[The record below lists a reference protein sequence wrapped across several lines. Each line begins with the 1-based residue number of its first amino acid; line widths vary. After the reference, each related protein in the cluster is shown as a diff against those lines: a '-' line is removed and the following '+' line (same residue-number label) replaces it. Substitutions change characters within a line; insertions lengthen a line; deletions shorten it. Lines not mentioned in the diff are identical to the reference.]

1 MTTSRDA
8 ARPPRSRASARSQ
21 VRGSALL
28 LVGRVL
34 AMGLGLIIQLMLVRL
49 LTKED
54 YGAFAWA
61 LSVVTLVQAV
71 IPLGLDRIDSRFLA
85 VSDEQGDDRTL
96 VGVLVAES
104 GIVVVLGLVS
114 FLLVLLWHRHLAPG
128 IAPSDTAANLLV
140 LLVLLAPLGALD
152 AMVLNTFATFARPRS
167 VFLRRY
173 LLERYGEKAL
183 YQEGLT
189 VTVPA
194 TRALSKAATLAVQS
208 GLREVDKRQ
217 GFRGPVAQLAER
229 KVGLVIVPNGSPYER
244 NKDDV
249 RLALVQERARGFG
262 AALAYV
268 NMVGAQDDL
277 VFDGDSIVVDAAGE
291 VLMRT
296 KQFEDQLAI
305 HDLTLPLQTSNP
317 DVIISD
323 ENIKVEGTMHGGIAQ
338 RKDDL
343 AEIWEALKSGLRD
356 YVRKNGFK
364 SVVLGLSG
372 GIDSALVASI
382 AVDALGAE
390 NVHAV
395 ALPSKYS
402 SEHSISDA
410 EDLARRTGLNFRIVP
425 IDPMVNEFVSNL
437 SLTGLAEENVQ
448 ARVRGTT
455 LMGISNQEG
464 HLVLATGNKSELA
477 VGYSTLY
484 GDAVGGFAPIKDI
497 YKTQVWELARWR
509 NDLAIYFDQTP
520 PIPVNSIEKEPSA
533 ELRPDQKDT
542 DSLPDYLLLDQLLT
556 RYVDEDEGA
565 ASLIAG
571 GFSHDLVNR
580 VISLVDKAEY
590 KRRQYPPGT
599 KISARAF
606 GKDRRLPVTSRWKE
620 R

>member
-1 MTTSRDA
+1 MQEGKLRIALAQVNPTVGDIAANCDLVATQAALAHKAGAQILVFPEMVLTGYPVEDLALRQSFRNASRIAISELAKRVA
-8 ARPPRSRASARSQ
+8 ASGFGDLVMVVGYLDQLDGAPDRLGQPTGAPQNAIAVIHNGEIKARYIKHH
-21 VRGSALL
+21 LPN
-28 LVGRVL
+28 
-34 AMGLGLIIQLMLVRL
+34 
-49 LTKED
+49 
-54 YGAFAWA
+54 YGVFDEFRNFVPGEK
-61 LSVVTLVQAV
+61 SVVVRV
-71 IPLGLDRIDSRFLA
+71 NGVDVGLAICEDIW
-85 VSDEQGDDRTL
+85 Q
-96 VGVLVAES
+96 
-104 GIVVVLGLVS
+104 
-114 FLLVLLWHRHLAPG
+114 
-128 IAPSDTAANLLV
+128 N
-140 LLVLLAPLGALD
+140 
-152 AMVLNTFATFARPRS
+152 
-167 VFLRRY
+167 
-173 LLERYGEKAL
+173 
-183 YQEGLT
+183 
-189 VTVPA
+189 
-194 TRALSKAATLAVQS
+194 
-208 GLREVDKRQ
+208 
-217 GFRGPVAQLAER
+217 RGPVAQLAER

-249 RLALVQERARGFG
+249 RLALVQERARGFN

-305 HDLTLPLQTSNP
+305 HDMTLPLLTSNP
-317 DVIISD
+317 DVIIT
-323 ENIKVEGTMHGGIAQ
+323 EHNVKIEGTMHGGIAQ

-425 IDPMVNEFVSNL
+425 IDPMVNEFVTNL

-497 YKTQVWELARWR
+497 YKTQVWQLAKWR
-509 NDLAIYFDQTP
+509 NELAIYLDQIP
-520 PIPVNSIEKEPSA
+520 PIPESSITKEPSA

-542 DSLPDYLLLDQLLT
+542 DSLPDYLLLDQLLV
-556 RYVDEDEGA
+556 RYVDGDEGA

-571 GFSHDLVNR
+571 GFNHDLVNR
-580 VISLVDKAEY
+580 VITLVDRAEY

-599 KISARAF
+599 KISSRAF
-606 GKDRRLPVTSRWKE
+606 GKDRRLPVTSRWRE
-620 R
+620 Q